1 MSDVRNI
8 RDAVNASDQAKHEA
22 TMRKYREQRAQAVNA
37 LFGIGI
43 VLFGILA
50 IVAAVCAAVLMIRAT
65 F

>member
-1 MSDVRNI
+1 MSDVRSI
-8 RDAVNASDQAKHEA
+8 RAETDQTKHEA

-43 VLFGILA
+43 VLFAILA